1 MAAAAR
7 LGVRF
12 VAMGEPDYPKT
23 LQAIDTAPPLIAL
36 RGAAAL
42 LARPSVAIVGSRNA
56 SASGLTFAERLA
68 RQLGEAGYVV
78 VSGLAR
84 GIDTRAHKASLETGT
99 VAVLAGGHD
108 RIYPSENEPLL
119 NAILEQGGAVISEMP
134 MGWEPR
140 GRDFPR
146 RNRIVSG
153 LSYGVVVV
161 EAARRSG
168 SLITARFAL
177 EQGREVFA
185 VPGSP
190 LDPRAEGTNDLIR
203 DGATLCAG
211 VEHVTSVLEP
221 LIAAGPRLDRS
232 AEEPHHA
239 VGSEELWDELDLPD
253 IVRAPVR
260 PVMPDDGGDEPA
272 GERRSHSL
280 PRTLAGRHRRSRAAI
295 GASDPQ
301 RADGPAGA
309 GDRRAPRAP
318 WRQRGVADRSAL
330 SGLRRLSRPTER
342 PGSPPAAP
350 CREDRPEGRA
360 SPAGRGRRAQPRIPQ
375 HIAPSPP
382 GTSAARGRPASCAAS
397 RLLGRRD
404 GEGSARGFRHRG
416 RRCLFVAI
424 TPR

>member
-1 MAAAAR
+1 MILTDEQRLDWLRLIRSEKVGPRTFRALINQYGGAAGALEALPDLARRGGRLVLKVCSRAEAEREMAAARR

-12 VAMGEPDYPKT
+12 IAMGEPDYPKT
-23 LQAIDTAPPLIAL
+23 LQAVDTAPPLLAL
-36 RGAAAL
+36 RGSADV

-84 GIDTRAHKASLETGT
+84 GIDTKAHKATLETGT

-108 RIYPSENEPLL
+108 RIYPAQNQPLL
-119 NAILEQGGAVISEMP
+119 QAIVEQGGAVISEMP
-134 MGWEPR
+134 MDWEPR

-153 LSYGVVVV
+153 LSYGVIVV

-203 DGATLCAG
+203 EGATLCAG

-221 LIAAGPRLDRS
+221 LIASGPRLDQG
-232 AEEPHHA
+232 AEEPHYTL
-239 VGSEELWDELDLPD
+239 GSEELWDELDLPD

-260 PVMPDDGGDEPA
+260 PVMPEAGLDEEAGAEEADLIAFLGPSPVAVDDLVRQSGLSIRNVQMALLEL
-272 GERRSHSL
+272 EI
-280 PRTLAGRHRRSRAAI
+280 AGR
-295 GASDPQ
+295 
-301 RADGPAGA
+301 
-309 GDRRAPRAP
+309 
-318 WRQRGVADRSAL
+318 L
-330 SGLRRLSRPTER
+330 ER
-342 PGSPPAAP
+342 HGGNAVSLIV
-350 CREDRPEGRA
+350 GR
-360 SPAGRGRRAQPRIPQ
+360 
-375 HIAPSPP
+375 
-382 GTSAARGRPASCAAS
+382 
-397 RLLGRRD
+397 
-404 GEGSARGFRHRG
+404 
-416 RRCLFVAI
+416 
-424 TPR
+424 

>member
-1 MAAAAR
+1 MILTDEQRLDWLRLIRSEKVGPRTFRALINQYGGAAGALEALPDLARRGGRLMLKVCSRAEAEKEMAAARR

-12 VAMGEPDYPKT
+12 IAMGEPDYPKT
-23 LQAIDTAPPLIAL
+23 LQAVDTAPPLLAL
-36 RGAAAL
+36 RGSADV

-68 RQLGEAGYVV
+68 RQLGDAGYVV

-84 GIDTRAHKASLETGT
+84 GIDTKAHKATLETGT

-108 RIYPSENEPLL
+108 RIYPAQNQPLL
-119 NAILEQGGAVISEMP
+119 QAIVEQGGAVISEMP
-134 MGWEPR
+134 MDWEPR

-153 LSYGVVVV
+153 LSYGVIVV

-203 DGATLCAG
+203 EGATLCAG

-221 LIAAGPRLDRS
+221 LIASGPRLDQG
-232 AEEPHHA
+232 AEEPHYTL
-239 VGSEELWDELDLPD
+239 GSEELWDELDLPD

-260 PVMPDDGGDEPA
+260 PVMPEAGLDEEAGADEADLIAFLGPSPVAVDDLVRQSGLSIRNVQMALLEL
-272 GERRSHSL
+272 EI
-280 PRTLAGRHRRSRAAI
+280 AGR
-295 GASDPQ
+295 
-301 RADGPAGA
+301 
-309 GDRRAPRAP
+309 
-318 WRQRGVADRSAL
+318 L
-330 SGLRRLSRPTER
+330 ER
-342 PGSPPAAP
+342 HGGNAVSLIV
-350 CREDRPEGRA
+350 GR
-360 SPAGRGRRAQPRIPQ
+360 
-375 HIAPSPP
+375 
-382 GTSAARGRPASCAAS
+382 
-397 RLLGRRD
+397 
-404 GEGSARGFRHRG
+404 
-416 RRCLFVAI
+416 
-424 TPR
+424 

>member
-1 MAAAAR
+1 MILTDEQRLDWLRLIRSENVGPRTFRALINQYGGAGAALDALPDLARRGRRLLLKVYSRAEAEKEMAAAAH

-36 RGAAAL
+36 RGDAAV
-42 LARPSVAIVGSRNA
+42 LAKPSVAIVGSRNA

-84 GIDTRAHKASLETGT
+84 GIDTKAHKATLESGT

-108 RIYPSENEPLL
+108 RIYPAQNEPLL
-119 NAILEQGGAVISEMP
+119 QSIIDQGGAVISEMP
-134 MGWEPR
+134 MAWEPR

-153 LSYGVVVV
+153 MSYGVVVV

-211 VEHVTSVLEP
+211 IEHVTSVLEP
-221 LIAAGPRLDRS
+221 LLASVPRLDRS
-232 AEEPHHA
+232 AEAPHYTL
-239 VGSEELWDELDLPD
+239 GSEELWDELDLPD
-253 IVRAPVR
+253 TARAPVR
-260 PVMPDDGGDEPA
+260 PVMPYAEEAEEGQADLITLLGPSPVAIDDLVRQSGLSI
-272 GERRSHSL
+272 RSVQTAL
-280 PRTLAGRHRRSRAAI
+280 LELEVAGRLERHGGNAVS
-295 GASDPQ
+295 
-301 RADGPAGA
+301 
-309 GDRRAPRAP
+309 
-318 WRQRGVADRSAL
+318 L
-330 SGLRRLSRPTER
+330 LRT
-342 PGSPPAAP
+342 
-350 CREDRPEGRA
+350 
-360 SPAGRGRRAQPRIPQ
+360 
-375 HIAPSPP
+375 
-382 GTSAARGRPASCAAS
+382 
-397 RLLGRRD
+397 
-404 GEGSARGFRHRG
+404 
-416 RRCLFVAI
+416 
-424 TPR
+424 

>member
-1 MAAAAR
+1 MILTDEQRLDWLRLIRSEKVGPRTFRALINQYGGAAGALEALPDLARRGGRLMLKVCSRAEAEKEMAAARR

-12 VAMGEPDYPKT
+12 IAMGEPDYPKT
-23 LQAIDTAPPLIAL
+23 LQAVDTAPPLLAL
-36 RGAAAL
+36 RGSADV

-84 GIDTRAHKASLETGT
+84 GIDTKAHKATLETGT

-108 RIYPSENEPLL
+108 RIYPAQNQPLL
-119 NAILEQGGAVISEMP
+119 QAIVEQGGAVISEMP
-134 MGWEPR
+134 MDWEPR

-153 LSYGVVVV
+153 LSYGVIVV

-203 DGATLCAG
+203 EGATLCAG

-221 LIAAGPRLDRS
+221 LIASGPRLDQG
-232 AEEPHHA
+232 AEEPHYTL
-239 VGSEELWDELDLPD
+239 GSEELWDELDHPD

-260 PVMPDDGGDEPA
+260 PVMPEAGLDEEAGADEADLIAFLGPSPVAVDDLVRQSGLSIRNVQMALLEL
-272 GERRSHSL
+272 EI
-280 PRTLAGRHRRSRAAI
+280 AGR
-295 GASDPQ
+295 
-301 RADGPAGA
+301 
-309 GDRRAPRAP
+309 
-318 WRQRGVADRSAL
+318 L
-330 SGLRRLSRPTER
+330 ER
-342 PGSPPAAP
+342 HGGNAVSLIV
-350 CREDRPEGRA
+350 GR
-360 SPAGRGRRAQPRIPQ
+360 
-375 HIAPSPP
+375 
-382 GTSAARGRPASCAAS
+382 
-397 RLLGRRD
+397 
-404 GEGSARGFRHRG
+404 
-416 RRCLFVAI
+416 
-424 TPR
+424 